1 MPKQNPEIRLQITLV
16 SPIQSVMFAL
26 QRGKDELVDKTL
38 SSGADLAFSFVVN
51 YVLADDQPD
60 FRGPFV
66 QGPRGGRF
74 VYINSGELADQA
86 SSPWRRRAKI
96 PLGGIQSRLLAE
108 CASTPSLILSAHIAG
123 RSKDGGPPAASVP
136 LLKNWEVV
144 LGSYIAKA

>member
-16 SPIQSVMFAL
+16 SPIPNVMFAL

-51 YVLADDQPD
+51 YVLADDQPN

-74 VYINSGELADQA
+74 VYINSGELAGQA
-86 SSPWRRRAKI
+86 SSPWP
-96 PLGGIQSRLLAE
+96 PLRG
-108 CASTPSLILSAHIAG
+108 G
-123 RSKDGGPPAASVP
+123 RSSFGRATLTVNARLS
-136 LLKNWEVV
+136 
-144 LGSYIAKA
+144 I